1 MMRRTLAWLLGTTAV
16 TGAGLAL
23 FSLATAR
30 RVEATVPAQGR
41 FIEIDGQSI
50 HYTDAGS
57 GPAIVLLHGLG
68 GQVRNFPA
76 EVIGPL
82 SREFR
87 VVAIDRPGS
96 GHSSRPFAT
105 SAQISTQV
113 RTIAAIIRHV
123 RLDRPLVVGHS
134 LGGAMALA
142 LALDHPDVV
151 GGLALIAPL
160 TQPQEQVPEPFRAL
174 VVRSRWLRLLAAW
187 TVAVPGAMARGAAAL
202 QEVFGPDPIPADY
215 GTTGGGLL
223 SLRPSAFFTASS
235 DLVAINDDLPG
246 YAARYGTLAV
256 PVGILFGAA
265 DRILDPAV
273 HGRGTVALI
282 PGAELDLVED
292 GGHMTPITAPERTV
306 AFIRRMAAKLP
317 RKQKAL
323 A

>member
-1 MMRRTLAWLLGTTAV
+1 MRRLMGWLLGTTAA

-23 FSLATAR
+23 FSLFTAR
-30 RVEATVPAQGR
+30 RVEAAVPAQGR
-41 FIEIDGQSI
+41 FLEVGGQHI

-68 GQVRNFPA
+68 GQVRNFPR

-82 SREFR
+82 SRDFR

-96 GHSSRPFAT
+96 GHSRRPLGAP
-105 SAQISTQV
+105 AQISHQV
-113 RTIAAIIRHV
+113 RTIAAVIRHLG
-123 RLDRPLVVGHS
+123 LDRPLVVGHS

-160 TQPQEQVPEPFRAL
+160 TQPQEQVPSPFRAL

-202 QEVFGPDPIPADY
+202 QEVFGPDPIPLDY
-215 GTTGGGLL
+215 GTKGGGLL
-223 SLRPSAFFTASS
+223 SLRPSAFYTASS

-256 PVGILFGAA
+256 PVGILFGSA
-265 DRILDPAV
+265 DRILDPAI
-273 HGRGTVALI
+273 HGRKTAAMI
-282 PGAELDLVED
+282 PGAELDLVQG
-292 GGHMTPITAPERTV
+292 GGHMTPIAAPERTV
-306 AFIRRMAAKLP
+306 AFIRRLAAQLA
-317 RKQKAL
+317 RKEPVL
-323 A
+323 S